1 MDIEKK
7 GFDIDLNKVISEVDG
22 KEKSEVDGKRN
33 EENIN
38 TLRNQSPSSIARI
51 FAYVS
56 KKSPERVLIVPIGF
70 PNAGK
75 SMFLSSLVY
84 HARTTELIFTEE
96 STEPF
101 THTKVLTDKWVK
113 SLGESKW
120 VSPTRVGD
128 ISLLGLKL
136 APSWTKG
143 KYDNKKNPYEIKL
156 ALLDL
161 AGEDIEKIKVSNNHE
176 FSERIDAIFKGM
188 NVFKTQ
194 TIFVLLTPY
203 NNVGDVDNDV
213 FHKNEDTL
221 MYDFLNYIKE
231 NEPDIHKNAQYLIL
245 VSKWSDC
252 KNPEAEVPEFL
263 KENRPQLYNI
273 INGANVQYSNYS
285 VGDILNTRVN
295 GVLHSEI
302 INLEYESPR
311 KIWKKLYNYCTDR
324 DLEHKSIF
332 SKMFNFLT

>member
-1 MDIEKK
+1 MNIEKK

-22 KEKSEVDGKRN
+22 KES
-33 EENIN
+33 EENTN
-38 TLRNQSPSSIARI
+38 TLRNQSPSSIAKI

-84 HARTTELIFTEE
+84 HARKTDLLFTEE

-101 THTKVLTDKWVK
+101 TYTKVLTDKWVK
-113 SLGESKW
+113 SLEDSKW

-136 APSWTKG
+136 APSWTNG

-176 FSERIDAIFKGM
+176 FSDRIDAIFRGM

-203 NNVGDVDNDV
+203 NNIGDEDNDEY
-213 FHKNEDTL
+213 HKNEDTL
-221 MYDFLNYIKE
+221 MYDFLKYMKE
-231 NEPDIHKNAQYLIL
+231 KEPEIHKNAQYLVL
-245 VSKWSDC
+245 VSKWSEC
-252 KNPEAEVPEFL
+252 KNPEVEVPEFL
-263 KENRPQLYNI
+263 KEYRPQLYNI
-273 INGANVQYSNYS
+273 INGSNVEYSNYS
-285 VGDILNTRVN
+285 VGNILNTKVN

-302 INLEYESPR
+302 IDIEYKSPR
-311 KIWKKLYNYCTDR
+311 KIWKKIYNYCTDR

-332 SKMFNFLT
+332 SKMFKFFS

>member
-7 GFDIDLNKVISEVDG
+7 GFEIDLNKVVSEVTDR
-22 KEKSEVDGKRN
+22 KENAD
-33 EENIN
+33 NIS
-38 TLRNQSPSSIARI
+38 TFRNQDPASIAKI
-51 FAYVS
+51 FANLS
-56 KKSPERVLIVPIGF
+56 RKSPDRVLVVPIGF

-75 SMFLSSLVY
+75 SMFLSSLIY
-84 HARTTELIFTEE
+84 HARKTELIFTEE
-96 STEPF
+96 SAEPF
-101 THTKVLTDKWVK
+101 THTKVLTDKWVE
-113 SLGESKW
+113 SLSDSKW
-120 VSPTRVGD
+120 VQPTRVGD

-136 APSWTKG
+136 APAWTQG
-143 KYDNKKNPYEIKL
+143 KYDNKVNPYEIKL

-176 FSERIDAIFKGM
+176 LSERIDAIFKGM

-203 NNVGDVDNDV
+203 NNIGDEDNDV

-231 NEPDIHKNAQYLIL
+231 KEPDIHKNAQYLVL

-252 KNPEAEVPEFL
+252 KNPEAEVPEYL
-263 KENRPQLYNI
+263 KEYRPQLYNI
-273 INGANVQYSNYS
+273 INGSNVQYSNYS
-285 VGDILNTRVN
+285 VGNILNTKVN

-302 INLEYESPR
+302 INIEYESPR

-332 SKMFNFLT
+332 SKMFKFFS